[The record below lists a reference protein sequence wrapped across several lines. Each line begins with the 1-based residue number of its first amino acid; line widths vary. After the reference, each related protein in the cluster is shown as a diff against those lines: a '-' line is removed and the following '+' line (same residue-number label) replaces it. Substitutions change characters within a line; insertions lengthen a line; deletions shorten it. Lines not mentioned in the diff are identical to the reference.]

1 MKTRLSLIKVVVRD
15 RRVAMLAASASLL
28 CGNLSAQAAELT
40 RAELETRV
48 VGNTIHYQSGTEHIF
63 EFLAP
68 DGVIRGYSS
77 VHGPYTARWRLLGED
92 AICFEHEDPMASGCV
107 SVVLRKGLVEYHRK
121 DGVVEDPFPFLKG
134 NPRHL

>member
-1 MKTRLSLIKVVVRD
+1 MKNRCT
-15 RRVAMLAASASLL
+15 ATLAASLSLL
-28 CGNLSAQAAELT
+28 AVDVGAHAAQLT

-48 VGNTIHYQSGTEHIF
+48 VGNTIHYQSGSEHVF

-68 DGVIRGYSS
+68 AGVIRGYSS
-77 VHGPYTARWRLLGED
+77 VHGAYTARWRLFGDD

-107 SVVLRKGLVEYHRK
+107 SVILRKGFIEYHRR
-121 DGVVEDPFPFLKG
+121 DGVVEGPFPFLKG